1 MKLSNIGNKYIVI
14 NKNSQLKYNNNIFY
28 IKGLYG
34 IFKIRINSNIKLK
47 LFNKDRLYILYRS
60 VAGKY
65 YNFNLWGTYRTLI
78 QNILYGLSYG
88 NKQKLNIIGW
98 GYKSLLIYKVLFLSI
113 GFSHI
118 LGIKVPNNI
127 ILTSTD
133 KRPYSLVLYGSDK
146 INVNYFTN
154 VIRLLKIPDVYK
166 GKGIIYENEI
176 IKLKEGKESFDF

>member
-65 YNFNLWGTYRTLI
+65 YNFNL
-78 QNILYGLSYG
+78 
-88 NKQKLNIIGW
+88 
-98 GYKSLLIYKVLFLSI
+98 
-113 GFSHI
+113 
-118 LGIKVPNNI
+118 
-127 ILTSTD
+127 
-133 KRPYSLVLYGSDK
+133 
-146 INVNYFTN
+146 
-154 VIRLLKIPDVYK
+154 
-166 GKGIIYENEI
+166 
-176 IKLKEGKESFDF
+176 